1 MKSRIYFRY
10 FLCSKSRDEQGAEL
24 DDVPSSPNAC
34 LSMSAKGDVSNRGKA
49 RMVDW

>member
-10 FLCSKSRDEQGAEL
+10 FLCSNSRDEQGAES
-24 DDVPSSPNAC
+24 DDASSSPSAC
-34 LSMSAKGDVSNRGKA
+34 PSMSAKGGVSNRGKA